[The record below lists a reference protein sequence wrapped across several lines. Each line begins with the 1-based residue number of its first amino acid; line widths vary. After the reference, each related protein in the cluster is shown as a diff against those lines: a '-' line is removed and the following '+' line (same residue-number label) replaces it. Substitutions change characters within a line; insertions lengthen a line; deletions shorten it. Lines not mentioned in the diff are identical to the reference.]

1 MLISS
6 NPAGLECFES
16 MAFNGIATNLVVYL
30 RSVLHGGI
38 ASSASTVSLWYGT
51 SFFVPML
58 GAAIADTCLGNYK
71 TILISLIMYLIVRYF
86 FPAQLLVLIQL
97 FSFRLW

>member
-6 NPAGLECFES
+6 NPAGLECLES

-30 RSVLHGGI
+30 LSVLHGGI

-86 FPAQLLVLIQL
+86 FLPSCL
-97 FSFRLW
+97 